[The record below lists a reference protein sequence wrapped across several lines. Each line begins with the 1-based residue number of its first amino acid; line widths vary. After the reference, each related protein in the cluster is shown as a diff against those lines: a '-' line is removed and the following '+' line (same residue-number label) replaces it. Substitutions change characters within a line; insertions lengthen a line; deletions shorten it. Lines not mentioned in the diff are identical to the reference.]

1 MACIN
6 NANLFCPQSF
16 FLKSQL
22 FKSIN
27 HQNYM
32 DVSSFQYYINE
43 KRKGIE
49 SNLDKNRVLGYKID
63 NKHHTSF
70 SFRRKS

>member
-1 MACIN
+1 
-6 NANLFCPQSF
+6 
-16 FLKSQL
+16 
-22 FKSIN
+22 
-27 HQNYM
+27 M